1 MDMAKLPLTTET
13 LSKLKPIANA
23 DVLRFLGFAL
33 DLQTSDFQ
41 DVIQQ
46 DLAQQQLKNPTMHSQ
61 IAELLT
67 TYSKAEKQDKTGR
80 LVKFKDFP
88 AGTAYENAFHH
99 RAVEPIAKLF
109 GKNPQRLIEA
119 GELLGGKRLSYG
131 ECSVEIMALD
141 GLPLTYIL
149 WTDEELPPT
158 ANILF
163 DESAGKYFN
172 VEDLANLAD
181 LTTWRLSLVQS
192 ILNQH

>member
-1 MDMAKLPLTTET
+1 MAKLPISHEN
-13 LSKLKPIANA
+13 LSKLKQLANA
-23 DVLRFLGFAL
+23 DVLRFLGFTL

-41 DVIQQ
+41 DVLQQ
-46 DLAQQQLKNPTMHSQ
+46 DIAQPQLKNPTMHSQ

-67 TYSKAEKQDKTGR
+67 IYSKVEKRDKTGK

-88 AGTAYENAFHH
+88 AGTAYENAFHR

-109 GKNPQRLIEA
+109 GKNPQGLIEA
-119 GELLGGKRLSYG
+119 GELLGGKKLGYG
-131 ECSVEIMALD
+131 ECSVEIIALD
-141 GLPLTYIL
+141 GVPLTYIL

-163 DESAGKYFN
+163 DESASKYFN

-181 LTTWRLSLVQS
+181 LSTWRLSLVQS